1 MSMRLHL
8 MVALMV
14 GCSLEAAR
22 QLRKRAGGSLAEP
35 GGSAGHHAGQS
46 ERTDTNIASLRQ
58 VRQKQHH
65 NAAAAVE
72 PVRLSTRPARCPR
85 EIR

>member
-35 GGSAGHHAGQS
+35 DGSAGHHVGES
-46 ERTDTNIASLRQ
+46 ERTDTNTTSLRP
-58 VRQKQHH
+58 RKKQHH

-72 PVRLSTRPARCPR
+72 PVRVSTRP
-85 EIR
+85 EI